1 MKLIR
6 VLTLGAFVL
15 GVLAIPAAAQSLP
28 DAVIA
33 NLETLRDKSIMLA
46 EAVPFSSYSHQV
58 HPDIRSFGDE
68 VTHIASSAFRHGNG
82 LGAESPD
89 VPEAWLRGTIV
100 SQAATV
106 SALRAAFDHLF
117 ASIGDID
124 DVNAMI
130 SGRGG
135 RQSSVNATLVGIVS
149 HLQEHLGKAIT
160 EARAAGVVP
169 PWSEG

>member
-1 MKLIR
+1 MKSIR
-6 VLTLGAFVL
+6 ILALGVFAL
-15 GVLAIPAAAQSLP
+15 GVLAIPAAAQSLQ
-28 DAVIA
+28 DGVIA

-46 EAVPFSSYSHQV
+46 EAVPFSTYSHKV

-68 VTHIASSAFRHGNG
+68 VTHIASSAFRHGNSF
-82 LGAESPD
+82 GAQSPD

-100 SQAATV
+100 SQEATV
-106 SALRAAFDHLF
+106 NALRAGFDHLL
-117 ASIGDID
+117 AEIGNIN

-160 EARAAGVVP
+160 DARAAGIVP